1 MSNLEEVIE
10 AVGLRKDYG
19 ERTVLDIERIS
30 VGPGEIV
37 ACLGPSG
44 AGKSV
49 LLRLLNILEAST
61 AGRIFFEGREVQRL
75 RGKERVAVSRRMAML
90 FQDPLLFSTTVRNN
104 VAYGLK
110 VRRVPPGER
119 ERRVASA
126 LEMVRLSGLE
136 EKHAST
142 LSGGEAQR
150 AALAR
155 ALVVEPGL
163 LLLDEPFASLD
174 RLNRGA
180 LQGEVKR
187 ILKDNGLSAIFVTHD
202 QEEAGRIGDRIV
214 ILNKGKIIQEGTGG
228 EIFHR
233 PSSEF
238 AALFVGMENL
248 FEGLVTGREDG
259 LTSVE
264 VRGRVLETT
273 CDAGEG
279 ERVTAGLR
287 PEDVTLVPPEQL
299 EAPASS
305 RNAFQGRVSRV
316 ELVGPTARVT
326 ALCPFPVVALITRRS
341 LEDLGI
347 AEGETVGLR
356 FKATAVH
363 IIAPGQTKGG

>member
-1 MSNLEEVIE
+1 MSKLEDVIR
-10 AVGLRKDYG
+10 AIGLRKKYG
-19 ERTVLDIERIS
+19 ERTVLDIETVS
-30 VGPGEIV
+30 VGPGEIL

-49 LLRLLNILEAST
+49 LLRILNLLEAPT
-61 AGRIFFEGREVQRL
+61 AGRILFEGGEVQGL
-75 RGKERVAVSRRMAML
+75 RGKEMVAVSRRMAML

-110 VRRVPPGER
+110 VRKVPASER
-119 ERRVASA
+119 EGRVASA
-126 LEMVRLSGLE
+126 LEMVRLSGFE
-136 EKHAST
+136 EKHVST

-150 AALAR
+150 VALAR
-155 ALVVEPGL
+155 ALVVEPEL

-174 RLNRGA
+174 RLNRTA

-187 ILKDNGLSAIFVTHD
+187 ILKENGLCAIFVTHD

-214 ILNKGKIIQEGTGG
+214 ILDQGRIVQEGAAGDV
-228 EIFHR
+228 FHR

-248 FEGLVTGREDG
+248 YKGVVTGSDNG
-259 LTSVE
+259 LTRVE
-264 VRGRVLETT
+264 VQGKFLEST
-273 CDAGEG
+273 CEAGNG

-287 PEDVTLVPPEQL
+287 PEDVTLVPPEQI

-305 RNAFQGRVSRV
+305 RNAFKGRVVGV
-316 ELVGPTARVT
+316 ELAGPTARVT

-341 LEDLGI
+341 LEDMGI
-347 AEGETVGLR
+347 AEGKMVGLR

-363 IIAPGQTKGG
+363 IIANKWGKVL